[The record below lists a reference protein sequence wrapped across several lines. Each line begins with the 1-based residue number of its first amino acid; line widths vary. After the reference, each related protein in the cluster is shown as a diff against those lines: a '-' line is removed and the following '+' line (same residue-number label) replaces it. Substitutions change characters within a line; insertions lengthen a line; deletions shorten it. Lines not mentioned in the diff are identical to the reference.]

1 MSEIKLS
8 ICMPTYNFGSFIG
21 ETLDSIIPQL
31 QQGIEIVI
39 LDGGS
44 TDNTQEVVQ
53 SYQSKCNQIR
63 YIRQS
68 HKGGIDRDMSTS
80 IDKSEGEYFW
90 LFSSDDIMKPDAL
103 KTVLSEIQS
112 GLDVYL
118 CGLTLCD
125 KQMNII
131 CDHKISDALDGQV
144 FDLTQKVDRELY
156 FSQAI
161 TTTAFFSFMG
171 SLIMKRS
178 WWNKVPFVEV
188 FDKTCWGHVARMM
201 ILMKDELRLKYLK
214 KSLQLKRG
222 ENDSFMDKGL
232 VHRYAIAIDGYHRI
246 ADEIFGHSAEE
257 AFHIRRVIVNEF
269 SPRVMFYP
277 KIHFNA
283 SGQFDETK
291 ELDRLVHK
299 AYIDKTIR
307 NYLYL
312 IIYNNVPVWLY
323 HSTRSIYRFGRK
335 LLSSR
340 FRVIHS

>member
-8 ICMPTYNFGSFIG
+8 ICMPTYNFGPFIG

-31 QQGIEIVI
+31 QQGVEIVI
-39 LDGGS
+39 LDGAS

-53 SYQSKCNQIR
+53 HYQSKCPQIR

-103 KTVLSEIQS
+103 KTVLSEIKS

-144 FDLTQKVDRELY
+144 FDLTQKAERELY

-178 WWNKVPFVEV
+178 WWNKYPFDEMY
-188 FDKTCWGHVARMM
+188 DRTCWAHVARMM
-201 ILMKDELRLKYLK
+201 KHVSDEFRLKYIK
-214 KSLQLKRG
+214 SSLQLKRG
-222 ENDSFMDKGL
+222 DNDSFMDKGL
-232 VHRYAIAIDGYHRI
+232 VHRYSIAIDGYHNI
-246 ADEIFGHSAEE
+246 ADKIFGGDALE
-257 AFHIRRVIVNEF
+257 AFHLRRVIVNEF
-269 SPRVMFYP
+269 PPKAMFFARIGLMDLG
-277 KIHFNA
+277 KN
-283 SGQFDETK
+283 EERL

-299 AYIDKTIR
+299 AYIDKSIR

-312 IIYNNVPVWLY
+312 IIYNNVPLWLY
-323 HSTRSIYRFGRK
+323 RCARSIYRSLRK
-335 LLSSR
+335 LLNSR
-340 FRVIHS
+340 GRVVQS